1 MMMVLRDQG
10 SHTPQ
15 AAVVP
20 LPGRFLSGVMRGR
33 FNPHDGQL
41 YVSGL
46 RGWQTAAVRDG
57 CFQRVRYTGQPFYL
71 PTGYSVKSNG
81 IQLSFSQPLK
91 QSAAENVD
99 SYAIEQWNYR
109 WTSSY
114 GSPDFSVLDPAKE
127 GRDKGAARTAKLSA
141 DGRSLFLEIPDL
153 RPAMQMKIQYNLS
166 ATDGKTMRN
175 EVYATINA
183 VPK

>member
-1 MMMVLRDQG
+1 MLILRDES

-33 FNPHDGQL
+33 FNPRDGQL

-71 PTGYSVKSNG
+71 PIGYSVRSNG

-91 QSAAENVD
+91 QSAAENVE

-109 WTSSY
+109 WTSTY
-114 GSPDFSVLDPAKE
+114 GSPDFSLIDPAKE
-127 GRDKGAARTAKLSA
+127 GRDKVPVKTAKLSG
-141 DGRSLFLEIPDL
+141 DDRSLFLEIPDL
-153 RPAMQMKIQYNLS
+153 RPAMQTKIQYNLFT
-166 ATDGKTMRN
+166 ADGKTMRN